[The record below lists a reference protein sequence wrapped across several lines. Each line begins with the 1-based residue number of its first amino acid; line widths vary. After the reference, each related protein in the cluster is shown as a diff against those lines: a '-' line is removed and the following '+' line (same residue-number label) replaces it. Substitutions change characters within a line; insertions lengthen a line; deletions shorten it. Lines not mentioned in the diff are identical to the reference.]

1 MEINY
6 TKLSKA
12 YLHIVRWYCA
22 LGIGFSILAF
32 CDALITKLLCVPEIF
47 RYSNLLLPGICVIL
61 LILCMIRTTTKEPGA
76 GAKEFEKLF
85 NAFIFVWALP
95 IMFLWNFP
103 GIQLLAVA
111 GLFIAVLLDDKR
123 SLLFFLLTG
132 ALCANGV
139 LAFLTA
145 SLIPFA
151 TDIIAVMVMIF
162 SYGLLRNI
170 ARYQNKLKLSGKEA
184 KERSNFYKQELHFD
198 NLTGVY
204 SRGWLMSN
212 GSEKMKHIAGV
223 RRLAVAMIDI
233 DHFKSVNDTY
243 GHDGGDEVLKRLG
256 KILKTVQSANT
267 IVGRYGGEEFTLIF
281 DNQENEK
288 EILEGLLSEFRKQSF
303 DFTDEHF
310 TFSGGLYIVN
320 SPMTLDEALKKADEN
335 LYYSKEH
342 GRNQITESC

>member
-1 MEINY
+1 
-6 TKLSKA
+6 
-12 YLHIVRWYCA
+12 
-22 LGIGFSILAF
+22 
-32 CDALITKLLCVPEIF
+32 
-47 RYSNLLLPGICVIL
+47 
-61 LILCMIRTTTKEPGA
+61 
-76 GAKEFEKLF
+76 
-85 NAFIFVWALP
+85 
-95 IMFLWNFP
+95 
-103 GIQLLAVA
+103 
-111 GLFIAVLLDDKR
+111 
-123 SLLFFLLTG
+123 
-132 ALCANGV
+132 
-139 LAFLTA
+139 
-145 SLIPFA
+145 
-151 TDIIAVMVMIF
+151 
-162 SYGLLRNI
+162 
-170 ARYQNKLKLSGKEA
+170 
-184 KERSNFYKQELHFD
+184 
-198 NLTGVY
+198 
-204 SRGWLMSN
+204 MSN